1 VKSNCHDFKVNDLA
15 LLKVENRQK
24 LDPLWKGPYEI
35 KEVKGSNAVVQEV
48 GKRKR
53 QEIHI
58 NRLKPYFYSI
68 SENAAA

>member
-15 LLKVENRQK
+15 LLKVKTRQK

-48 GKRKR
+48 GK
-53 QEIHI
+53 
-58 NRLKPYFYSI
+58 
-68 SENAAA
+68 